1 MVSEHFGFSPLV
13 AQSHSRRTAM
23 PNQALERT
31 DSAEEIMSELLLY
44 FPPRPSLSL
53 GR

>member
-1 MVSEHFGFSPLV
+1 
-13 AQSHSRRTAM
+13 M

-44 FPPRPSLSL
+44 FPSRRSLSL